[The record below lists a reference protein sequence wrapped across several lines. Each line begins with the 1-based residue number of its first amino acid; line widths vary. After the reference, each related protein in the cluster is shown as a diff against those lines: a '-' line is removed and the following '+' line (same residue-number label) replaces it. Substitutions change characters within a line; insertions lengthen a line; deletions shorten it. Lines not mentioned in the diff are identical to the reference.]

1 MDYITITNRNV
12 MFPRLIEQGSK
23 SELKKKI
30 KGKKYDNKNFVGAGQ
45 VKACSTV
52 SWTCMMLL
60 FHSSKLKF
68 LR

>member
-12 MFPRLIEQGSK
+12 MFPRLIEQSSK

-45 VKACSTV
+45 VTQFRGHA
-52 SWTCMMLL
+52 
-60 FHSSKLKF
+60 
-68 LR
+68 